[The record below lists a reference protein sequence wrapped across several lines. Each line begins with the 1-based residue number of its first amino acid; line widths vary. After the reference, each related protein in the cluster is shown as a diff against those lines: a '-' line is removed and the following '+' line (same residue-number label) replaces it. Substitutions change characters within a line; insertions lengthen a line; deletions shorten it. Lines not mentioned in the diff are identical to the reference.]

1 MKTKKYGQTEE
12 VSQHVERFCRSHV
25 VLYGVLLCLLL
36 ALTRMDDA
44 LLRTMKASY
53 AHDFGLN
60 NEYAREEPT
69 RTPPTIG
76 SEIRLTTI
84 SGA

>member
-1 MKTKKYGQTEE
+1 MKKTKPPKEE
-12 VSQHVERFCRSHV
+12 MCQRIERYSQSR
-25 VLYGVLLCLLL
+25 GLLL
-36 ALTRMDDA
+36 AVVFCLLFALTKMDGE
-44 LLRTMKASY
+44 LVKTLKTSY
-53 AHDFGLN
+53 AFGAGLID
-60 NEYAREEPT
+60 EYAREEPT